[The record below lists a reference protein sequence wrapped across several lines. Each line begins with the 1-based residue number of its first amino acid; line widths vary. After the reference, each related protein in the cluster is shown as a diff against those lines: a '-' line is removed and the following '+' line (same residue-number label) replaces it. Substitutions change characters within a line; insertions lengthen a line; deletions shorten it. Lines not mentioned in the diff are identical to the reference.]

1 MIELI
6 EKLFSSDT
14 FIPHGHC
21 YLWQPELVWLHLLS
35 DSLIALAYYSIPL
48 TLIYFVK
55 KRQDLPF
62 DWIFLLFSAFIVSCG
77 TTHLMEIWTLW
88 HPTYWLSGVIKAITA
103 FISIYT
109 AITLVELMP
118 LALSLPSPAQM
129 TIINQNL
136 EQQIRDRQE
145 TEKNVELQ
153 AVILRNMAEGICLV
167 RADNGVIVYANPKFE
182 QIFGY
187 DSQEL
192 EGQHVSIVIVIL
204 NKNETLCGTVLTDNF
219 VERCARVSIHPRSF

>member
-1 MIELI
+1 MLMIELI

-88 HPTYWLSGVIKAITA
+88 HPTYWLSGVIKSITS
-103 FISIYT
+103 FI
-109 AITLVELMP
+109 
-118 LALSLPSPAQM
+118 
-129 TIINQNL
+129 
-136 EQQIRDRQE
+136 
-145 TEKNVELQ
+145 
-153 AVILRNMAEGICLV
+153 
-167 RADNGVIVYANPKFE
+167 
-182 QIFGY
+182 
-187 DSQEL
+187 
-192 EGQHVSIVIVIL
+192 
-204 NKNETLCGTVLTDNF
+204 
-219 VERCARVSIHPRSF
+219 